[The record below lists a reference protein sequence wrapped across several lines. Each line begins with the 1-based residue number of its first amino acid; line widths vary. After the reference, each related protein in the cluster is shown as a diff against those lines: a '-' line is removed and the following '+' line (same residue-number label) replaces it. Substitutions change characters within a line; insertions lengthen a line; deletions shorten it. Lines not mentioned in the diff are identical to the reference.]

1 MSQLPVVKR
10 DYEKEKTS
18 SGADLYKTT
27 RDSATSLVKSL
38 DNLFRNLKRLTPA
51 VAECTICFNTQKP
64 HDVVRT
70 VLRKHRN
77 YLVANEN
84 LAFFVRM

>member
-1 MSQLPVVKR
+1 MWMSQLSVVKR

-38 DNLFRNLKRLTPA
+38 DYLIRNLKRLIPFKA
-51 VAECTICFNTQKP
+51 QQ
-64 HDVVRT
+64 
-70 VLRKHRN
+70 
-77 YLVANEN
+77 
-84 LAFFVRM
+84 